1 MSAGGSNRR
10 GYRGRIL
17 TPHGSA
23 GALRFVGDG
32 LLVVEDGRLVSVGP
46 YAEDAAGCTVLDL
59 RPAVLLPGFVDAHL
73 HFPQTRVI
81 GSASGPLLEW
91 LEQTVFPEEAR
102 FRDEAYAR
110 VVAAELAARL
120 LAAGTTTSAIFSSSS
135 ELATHVAFEALDRAG
150 LRAFVGLTLMDQACP
165 DEVRVPA
172 DEALAACE
180 RLIARWHGHDAG
192 RLAFA
197 VTPRFA
203 LSCSRAL
210 MEGAARLARD
220 HQLLIQ
226 THIAENAAEG
236 DAVLAMHPWGG
247 DYLGI
252 YEKTGLLGPRTLLA
266 HSIHLSTSA
275 WDRVGALGV
284 SVAHCPDSNFFLGS
298 GRMRLAEATS
308 RGVRVGLGSDV
319 AAGRSFDM
327 RRAMGHCYDNALAV
341 GAGVTP
347 ARLLTLATLG
357 GAEAL
362 GLGAE
367 TGSLEPG
374 KAADFIAV
382 SLPEYVVT
390 EAAILGQLAFGD
402 SGRVER
408 VFVRGERVFAAL
420 P

>member
-1 MSAGGSNRR
+1 MTAGLSNRR
-10 GYRGRIL
+10 AYRGRVL
-17 TPHGSA
+17 TPHGTQ
-23 GALRFVGDG
+23 GELRFFADG
-32 LLVVEDGRLVSVGP
+32 QIVVEAGRLVSVGP
-46 YAEDAAGCTVLDL
+46 FADDAAGCAVLDL
-59 RPAVLLPGFVDAHL
+59 RPAVLLPGFVDTHL

-81 GSASGPLLEW
+81 GSASGPLLSW
-91 LEQTVFPEEAR
+91 LEHTVFPEEAR
-102 FRDEAYAR
+102 FHDEAYAR
-110 VVAAELAARL
+110 AVAAELVTRL
-120 LAAGTTTSAIFSSSS
+120 LAVGTTTSAIFSSSS
-135 ELATHVAFEALDRAG
+135 ELATHVLFEALDRSG
-150 LRAFVGLTLMDQACP
+150 LRAIAGLTLMDRNCP
-165 DEVRVPA
+165 DGVCVPA

-180 RLIARWHGHDAG
+180 RLIARWNGHDGG

-203 LSCSRAL
+203 LSCSRPL
-210 MEGAARLARD
+210 LEGAARVARD
-220 HQLLIQ
+220 HDLLIQ
-226 THIAENAAEG
+226 THVAENAAEG
-236 DAVLAMHPWGG
+236 VAVLEMHPWGG

-266 HSIHLSTSA
+266 HAIHLSASE
-275 WDRVGALGV
+275 WDRTAERGAAI
-284 SVAHCPDSNFFLGS
+284 AHCPDSNFFLGS
-298 GRMRLAEATS
+298 GRFRLAEAQS

-319 AAGRSFDM
+319 AAGRSFDL
-327 RRAMGHCYDNALAV
+327 RRAMGHCYDTALAID
-341 GAGVTP
+341 AAVTP

-357 GAEAL
+357 GATAL

-367 TGSLEPG
+367 TGSLEAG

-382 SLPEYVVT
+382 SLPEYVTT

>member
-1 MSAGGSNRR
+1 MIAGIPMRR
-10 GYRGRIL
+10 GYRGRVL
-17 TPHGSA
+17 TPHGNA
-23 GALRFVGDG
+23 GAVRFLDDG
-32 LLVVEDGRLVSVGP
+32 LLVVEAGRIVSVGP
-46 YAEDAAGCTVLDL
+46 YSADAATFAVLDL

-73 HFPQTRVI
+73 HYPQTRVI
-81 GSASGPLLEW
+81 GSASGPLLDW
-91 LEQTVFPEEAR
+91 LDHTVFPEEAR
-102 FRDEAYAR
+102 FQDEAYAR
-110 VVAAELAARL
+110 IVATELTARL

-135 ELATHVAFEALDRAG
+135 ELATNVLFEALDHAG
-150 LRAFVGLTLMDQACP
+150 LRAVAGLTLMDQACP
-165 DEVRVPA
+165 EAVRVPA

-180 RLIARWHGHDAG
+180 RLLARWHGHDSG

-210 MEGAARLARD
+210 MEGAAKLAKD
-220 HQLLIQ
+220 HDLLVQ
-226 THIAENAAEG
+226 THIAENPAEG
-236 DAVLAMHPWGG
+236 SAVIAAHPWAS

-252 YEKTGLLGPRTLLA
+252 YEQTGLLGPRTVLA
-266 HSIHLSTSA
+266 HAIHLSASE
-275 WDRVGALGV
+275 WDRVAALGV
-284 SVAHCPDSNFFLGS
+284 SIAHCPDSNFFLGS
-298 GRMRLAEATS
+298 GRMRLDEAMS
-308 RGVRVGLGSDV
+308 RGVTVGLGSDV

-327 RRAMGHCYDNALAV
+327 RRAMAHAYDNALAL
-341 GAGVTP
+341 GRGVTP
-347 ARLLTLATLG
+347 GRLLTLATLG
-357 GAEAL
+357 GASAL

-374 KAADFIAV
+374 KSADFIAV
-382 SLPEYVVT
+382 SLPAYAET

>member
-1 MSAGGSNRR
+1 MSVGLSNRR
-10 GYRGRIL
+10 AYRGRVL

-23 GALRFVGDG
+23 GELRFLADG
-32 LLVVEDGRLVSVGP
+32 LLVVEHGRLVSVGP
-46 YAEDAAGCTVLDL
+46 HTDDAAGCAVLDL

-73 HFPQTRVI
+73 HYPQTRVI

-91 LEQTVFPEEAR
+91 LDHTVFPEEAR

-110 VVAAELAARL
+110 PVAAELVARL

-135 ELATHVAFEALDRAG
+135 ELATHVLFEALDRAG
-150 LRAFVGLTLMDQACP
+150 LRAIAGLTLMDRACP
-165 DEVRVPA
+165 DGVRVPA
-172 DEALAACE
+172 DEALASCE
-180 RLIARWHGHDAG
+180 RLVARWHGHDGG
-192 RLAFA
+192 RLGFA

-203 LSCSRAL
+203 LSCSRGL

-220 HQLLIQ
+220 HDLLIQ
-226 THIAENAAEG
+226 THVAENAAEG
-236 DAVLAMHPWGG
+236 EAVLAMHPWGG

-266 HSIHLSTSA
+266 HAIHLSTSE
-275 WDRVGALGV
+275 WDRVAERGAA
-284 SVAHCPDSNFFLGS
+284 VAHCPDSNFFLGS

-319 AAGRSFDM
+319 AAGRSFDL
-327 RRAMGHCYDNALAV
+327 RRAMAHGYDNALAI
-341 GAGVTP
+341 GAAVTP
-347 ARLLTLATLG
+347 AGLLTLATLG
-357 GAEAL
+357 GARAL

-367 TGSLEPG
+367 TGSLEAG
-374 KAADFIAV
+374 KAADFIAL
-382 SLPEYVVT
+382 SLPEHVTT
-390 EAAILGQLAFGD
+390 EAAILGQIAFGD

-408 VFVRGERVFAAL
+408 VFVRGERVFTAL

>member
-1 MSAGGSNRR
+1 MSVAVSNRR
-10 GYRGRIL
+10 GYRGRVL
-17 TPHGSA
+17 TPHGQG
-23 GALRFVGDG
+23 GALRFFADG
-32 LLVVEDGRLVSVGP
+32 LLVVEDGRLVSVGA
-46 YAEDAAGCTVLDL
+46 YAAGAAGAAVLDL

-81 GSASGPLLEW
+81 GSASGPLLDW

-110 VVAAELAARL
+110 AVATELVARL

-165 DEVRVPA
+165 DEVCVPA
-172 DEALAACE
+172 EEALRACA
-180 RLIARWHGHDAG
+180 RLLARWHGHDAG

-220 HQLLIQ
+220 HDLLIQ

-236 DAVLAMHPWGG
+236 EAVLAMHPWGG

-266 HSIHLSTSA
+266 HSIHLSASEWERA
-275 WDRVGALGV
+275 AALGV

-327 RRAMGHCYDNALAV
+327 RRAMAHCYDNALAV
-341 GAGVTP
+341 GVGVTP

-367 TGSLEPG
+367 TGSLEAG

-382 SLPEYVVT
+382 SLPEYAAT
-390 EAAILGQLAFGD
+390 EAEILGQLAFGD

-408 VFVRGERVFAAL
+408 VFVRGERVFAAQ

>member
-1 MSAGGSNRR
+1 MSVGLSNRR
-10 GYRGRIL
+10 GYRGRVL
-17 TPHGSA
+17 TPVGSA
-23 GALRFVGDG
+23 GELRFFADG
-32 LLVVEDGRLVSVGP
+32 LLVVEHGRLVSVGP
-46 YAEDAAGCTVLDL
+46 YAADAACGAILDL
-59 RPAVLLPGFVDAHL
+59 RPAVLLPGFVDTHL

-110 VVAAELAARL
+110 PVAAELVARL

-135 ELATHVAFEALDRAG
+135 ELATSVLFEALDRSG
-150 LRAFVGLTLMDQACP
+150 LRAIAGLTLMDQACP
-165 DEVRVPA
+165 DGVRVPA
-172 DEALAACE
+172 DEALAACA
-180 RLIARWHGHDAG
+180 RLVERWHGHDGG
-192 RLAFA
+192 RLGFA

-210 MEGAARLARD
+210 MEGAARLASD
-220 HQLLIQ
+220 HELLIQ

-236 DAVLAMHPWGG
+236 EAVRALHPWGG

-252 YEKTGLLGPRTLLA
+252 YEKTGLIGPRTVLA
-266 HSIHLSTSA
+266 HAIHLSASE
-275 WDRVGALGV
+275 WDRVASLGA
-284 SVAHCPDSNFFLGS
+284 SIAHCPDSNFFLGS
-298 GRMRLAEATS
+298 GRMRLAEAWS

-319 AAGRSFDM
+319 AAGRSFDL
-327 RRAMGHCYDNALAV
+327 RRAMAHGYDNALAI
-341 GAGVTP
+341 GAAVTP
-347 ARLLTLATLG
+347 AQLLTLATLG
-357 GAEAL
+357 GATAL

-367 TGSLEPG
+367 TGSLEAG

-382 SLPEYVVT
+382 SLPEYATT
-390 EAAILGQLAFGD
+390 EGAILGQIAFGD

-408 VFVRGERVFAAL
+408 AFVRGERVFAAL

>member
-1 MSAGGSNRR
+1 MSSGLSNRR
-10 GYRGRIL
+10 GYRGRVL

-23 GALRFVGDG
+23 GELRFLDDG
-32 LLVVEDGRLVSVGP
+32 LLVVEDGRITSVGP
-46 YAEDAAGCTVLDL
+46 YQPDAAGYAVLDL
-59 RPAVLLPGFVDAHL
+59 RPALLLPGFVDAHL
-73 HFPQTRVI
+73 HFPQARVI
-81 GSASGPLLEW
+81 GSATGPLLEW
-91 LEQTVFPEEAR
+91 LEHTVFPEEAR

-110 VVAAELAARL
+110 AVAAELVASL
-120 LAAGTTTSAIFSSSS
+120 LAVGTTTSAIFSSSS
-135 ELATHVAFEALDRAG
+135 ELATSVLFEALDRAG

-165 DEVRVPA
+165 DEVRVPGG
-172 DEALAACE
+172 EALASCA
-180 RLIARWHGHDAG
+180 RLVARWHGHDQG

-210 MEGAARLARD
+210 MEGAARLASD
-220 HQLLIQ
+220 HDLLIQ

-236 DAVLAMHPWGG
+236 EAVLAMHPWGG

-252 YEKTGLLGPRTLLA
+252 YEKTGLIGPRTLLA
-266 HSIHLSTSA
+266 HAIHLSASE
-275 WDRVGALGV
+275 WDRTASLGAA
-284 SVAHCPDSNFFLGS
+284 VAHCPDSNFFLGS

-319 AAGRSFDM
+319 AAGRSFDL
-327 RRAMGHCYDNALAV
+327 RRAMAHGYDNALAI
-341 GAGVTP
+341 GAGVTA

-357 GAEAL
+357 GAQAL
-362 GLGAE
+362 GLGDE

-374 KAADFIAV
+374 KAADFIAM
-382 SLPEYVVT
+382 SLPDHLTT

-408 VFVRGERVFAAL
+408 VFVRGERVFTARQ
-420 P
+420 

>member
-1 MSAGGSNRR
+1 MSSGLSKRR
-10 GYRGRIL
+10 GYRGRVL

-23 GALRFVGDG
+23 GALRFIADG
-32 LLVVEDGRLVSVGP
+32 LLVVEGGRIVSVGP
-46 YAEDAAGCTVLDL
+46 YAPDAAGYAMLDL

-73 HFPQTRVI
+73 HFPQARVI
-81 GSASGPLLEW
+81 GSATGPLLEW
-91 LEQTVFPEEAR
+91 LEHTVFPEEAR

-110 VVAAELAARL
+110 AVAAEIVASL
-120 LAAGTTTSAIFSSSS
+120 LAVGTTTSAIFSSSS
-135 ELATHVAFEALDRAG
+135 ELATSVLFEALAHAG

-165 DEVRVPA
+165 DAVRVPA

-180 RLIARWHGHDAG
+180 RLVARWHGHDGG

-220 HQLLIQ
+220 HDLLIQ

-236 DAVLAMHPWGG
+236 EAVLAMHPWGG

-252 YEKTGLLGPRTLLA
+252 YEKTGLVGPRTLLA
-266 HSIHLSTSA
+266 HAIHLSASE
-275 WDRVGALGV
+275 WDRAASLGAA
-284 SVAHCPDSNFFLGS
+284 VAHCPDSNFFLGS
-298 GRMRLAEATS
+298 GRMRLGEATS
-308 RGVRVGLGSDV
+308 RGIRVGLGSDV
-319 AAGRSFDM
+319 AAGRSFDL
-327 RRAMGHCYDNALAV
+327 RRAMAHGYDTALAI
-341 GAGVTP
+341 GAGVTA

-382 SLPEYVVT
+382 SLPEYVAT
-390 EAAILGQLAFGD
+390 EAAILGQLAFGE

-408 VFVRGERVFAAL
+408 VFVRGERVFTAR